1 MQRTDLH
8 GYLHTTKCLTL
19 RLRKV
24 LLWSAPVVFMGVLF
38 YWPLLN
44 VFSLAL
50 GSDISG
56 TVHNESSVWP
66 VLWFT
71 IWQAF
76 VSTAICLL
84 IGIPGA
90 YVLYRKSFRG
100 ARLIQSIITVP
111 FMLPSLVIAI
121 AVTEVSAVVGGI
133 DPVLAIILA
142 NVFANY
148 AVVVRNIGSQWQTL
162 SKSTEEDAEV
172 AGAGRFR
179 TALKVSL
186 PQLKSSIRASSAIIM
201 LYCASSYGIVL
212 SLGGGQVNTL
222 ETAISISVLERLD
235 FAHGALLALL
245 QIGFCLLAFTVSRW
259 GGTNPLSFN
268 PSFST
273 SSKLDKRDA
282 PAALFSFFVISL
294 LIVLPIVLVI
304 SKAFVSPTGDFSLE
318 NFWLLNSRGAR
329 DLLNITFLDAGLN
342 SLRNLLVSTVVSV
355 FLGVLVASL
364 LAEQSRRRHRRQTD
378 FLGITL
384 DAAFLLPIGVSS
396 VVIGVGYLITLRGDL
411 AWIGTSWVLVPL
423 VQSVFAIPL
432 VVRIVYPSLLA
443 VEVNT
448 REQAMTDGANGFQL
462 FKNVDYPLIRPVMRT
477 AMAFSAL
484 VSLGE
489 FGVAS
494 LLTFGDQ
501 STIPVLMYQLI
512 SRPGAH
518 NYGMALAVASIL
530 TLLTAVIV
538 LSLIQDGSRKSH
550 MRLARF

>member
-1 MQRTDLH
+1 M
-8 GYLHTTKCLTL
+8 TL
-19 RLRKV
+19 RRKKL
-24 LLWSAPVVFMGVLF
+24 LLWSAPVLFMLVLF
-38 YWPLLN
+38 YWPLLS
-44 VFSLAL
+44 VFFLAL
-50 GSDISG
+50 GPDIAG
-56 TVHNESSVWP
+56 MVHNESSVWP

-71 IWQAF
+71 VWQAF

-90 YVLYRKSFRG
+90 YVLYRKSFKG
-100 ARLIQSIITVP
+100 AAIIQSIITVP
-111 FMLPSLVIAI
+111 FMLPSLVVAI
-121 AVTEVSAVVGGI
+121 AVTEVSAIVGGI
-133 DPVLAIILA
+133 DPVIAIIFA

-162 SKSTEEDAEV
+162 SKSTEEESEV
-172 AGAGRFR
+172 SGAGRLR

-222 ETAISISVLERLD
+222 ETAISVSVLERLD
-235 FAHGALLALL
+235 FSHAALLAVL
-245 QIGFCLLAFTVSRW
+245 QIAFCLVAFTVSRW
-259 GGTNPLSFN
+259 GGTNPLSFT
-268 PSFST
+268 PSLS
-273 SSKLDKRDA
+273 SSKRLDRRDR
-282 PAALFSFFVISL
+282 PAALFSFVVITG
-294 LIVLPIVLVI
+294 LIVVPIVLVL
-304 SKAFVSPTGDFSLE
+304 SKAFVSSNGEITFN
-318 NFWLLNSRGAR
+318 NFLLLDTKGSR
-329 DLLNITFLDAGLN
+329 DLLNITFVEAGFN
-342 SLRNLLVSTVVSV
+342 SLRNLLVATLVCMV
-355 FLGVLVASL
+355 LGVLVAFL
-364 LAEQSRRRHRRQTD
+364 LAEQARRRHRRKTD

-396 VVIGVGYLITLRGDL
+396 VVIGVGYLITLTGDL
-411 AWIGTSWVLVPL
+411 AWLRTSWLLVPL

-443 VEVNT
+443 VEANT
-448 REQAMTDGANGFQL
+448 REQAMTDGANGLQL
-462 FKNVDYPLIRPVMRT
+462 FWNVDLALAKPVMKT
-477 AMAFSAL
+477 AIAFSAL

-512 SRPGAH
+512 SRPGAQ

-530 TLLTAVIV
+530 TVLTIVIV
-538 LSLIQDGSRKSH
+538 LAVSKEGARKPQTQ
-550 MRLARF
+550 RVKP

>member
-1 MQRTDLH
+1 MRHKKL
-8 GYLHTTKCLTL
+8 
-19 RLRKV
+19 
-24 LLWSAPVVFMGVLF
+24 LLWSAPVLFMVVLF

-44 VFSLAL
+44 VFFLAL
-50 GSDISG
+50 GPEIAG
-56 TVHNESSVWP
+56 AVNNEASVWP

-71 IWQAF
+71 VWQAF

-100 ARLIQSIITVP
+100 AQLIQSVITVP
-111 FMLPSLVIAI
+111 FMLPSLVVAI
-121 AVTEVSAVVGGI
+121 AVTEVGAIVGGI
-133 DPVLAIILA
+133 DPVIAIIFA

-162 SKSTEEDAEV
+162 SKSTEEDSEV
-172 AGAGRFR
+172 SGAGRFR

-245 QIGFCLLAFTVSRW
+245 QIAFCLVAFTVSRW
-259 GGTNPLSFN
+259 GGTNPLSFT
-268 PSFST
+268 PSFSK
-273 SSKLDKRDA
+273 SKKIDRRDA
-282 PAALFSFFVISL
+282 PAAIFSFVVISL
-294 LIVLPIVLVI
+294 LVVVPLILVI
-304 SKAFVSPTGDFSLE
+304 SKAFVSSNGSFTFE
-318 NFWLLNSRGAR
+318 NFELLDTRGAR
-329 DLLNITFLDAGLN
+329 DLLNLTFFDAALN
-342 SLRNLLVSTVVSV
+342 SIRNLLVSTVVSIL
-355 FLGVLVASL
+355 LGVLVAFL
-364 LAEQSRRRHRRQTD
+364 LAEQSRRRHRRKTD
-378 FLGITL
+378 FLGISL

-396 VVIGVGYLITLRGDL
+396 VVIGVGYLVTLTGDL
-411 AWIGTSWVLVPL
+411 AWLLSSWILVPM

-443 VEVNT
+443 VEANT

-462 FKNVDYPLIRPVMRT
+462 FKNVDYPFLKPVMRT
-477 AMAFSAL
+477 AVAFSAL

-494 LLTFGDQ
+494 LLTYGDQ
-501 STIPVLMYQLI
+501 ATIPVLMYQLI
-512 SRPGAH
+512 SRPGAQ

-530 TLLTAVIV
+530 TLLTIVIV
-538 LSLIQDGSRKSH
+538 LSLSQDGSKKSQ
-550 MRLARF
+550 MKLARH

>member
-1 MQRTDLH
+1 
-8 GYLHTTKCLTL
+8 L
-19 RLRKV
+19 RLRNI
-24 LLWSAPVVFMGVLF
+24 LLWSAPVLFMVGLF

-44 VFSLAL
+44 VFLL
-50 GSDISG
+50 GLGPDIAGMVDS
-56 TVHNESSVWP
+56 ESNVWP

-71 IWQAF
+71 VWQAF

-90 YVLYRKSFRG
+90 YVLYRKSFKG
-100 ARLIQSIITVP
+100 AQLIQSIITVP
-111 FMLPSLVIAI
+111 FMLPSLVVAI
-121 AVTEVSAVVGGI
+121 AVTEAGAIIGGI
-133 DPVLAIILA
+133 DPVIAIILA

-162 SKSTEEDAEV
+162 SKSTEEQSEV
-172 AGAGRFR
+172 SGAGRFR

-245 QIGFCLLAFTVSRW
+245 QIAFCLIAFTVSRW
-259 GGTNPLSFN
+259 GGTNPLSFT
-268 PSFST
+268 PSFSK
-273 SSKLDKRDA
+273 SKRLDRRDA
-282 PAALFSFFVISL
+282 PAAIFSFVVIAV
-294 LIVLPIVLVI
+294 LIVLPIVLVL
-304 SKAFVSPTGDFSLE
+304 SKAFVSATGEFTFQ
-318 NFWLLNSRGAR
+318 NFALLDTRGSR
-329 DLLNITFLDAGLN
+329 DLLNITFFEAALN
-342 SLRNLLVSTVVSV
+342 SLRNLLIATAVSIV
-355 FLGVLVASL
+355 LGVLVAFL
-364 LAEQSRRRHRRQTD
+364 LAEQSRKRRKRKTD

-396 VVIGVGYLITLRGDL
+396 VVIGVGYLITLTGDL
-411 AWIGTSWVLVPL
+411 AWIRNSWILVPL

-432 VVRIVYPSLLA
+432 VVRIAYPSLVA
-443 VEVNT
+443 VETNT
-448 REQAMTDGANGFQL
+448 REQAMTDGANAIQL
-462 FKNVDYPLIRPVMRT
+462 FRNVDYPLLRPVMRT
-477 AMAFSAL
+477 AVAFSAL

-494 LLTFGDQ
+494 LLTYGDQ
-501 STIPVLMYQLI
+501 ATIPVLMYQLI
-512 SRPGAH
+512 SRPGAQ

-530 TLLTAVIV
+530 TLLTTLIV
-538 LSLIQDGSRKSH
+538 LLISQDGSKKSH
-550 MRLARF
+550 MKLARF

>member
-1 MQRTDLH
+1 M
-8 GYLHTTKCLTL
+8 
-19 RLRKV
+19 RLRSI
-24 LLWSAPVVFMGVLF
+24 LLWSAPVLFMVVLF

-44 VFSLAL
+44 VFFLAL
-50 GSDISG
+50 GPDIAG
-56 TVHNESSVWP
+56 MVHNESSVWP

-71 IWQAF
+71 VWQAF
-76 VSTAICLL
+76 VSTAICLV

-90 YVLYRKSFRG
+90 YVLYRKNFKG
-100 ARLIQSIITVP
+100 AHLLKSIITVP

-121 AVTEVSAVVGGI
+121 AVTEVSAIVGGI
-133 DPVLAIILA
+133 DPVIAIILA

-162 SKSTEEDAEV
+162 SKSTEEDSEV
-172 AGAGRFR
+172 SGAGRIR

-235 FAHGALLALL
+235 FAHAALLALL
-245 QIGFCLLAFTVSRW
+245 QIAFCLIAFTVSRW
-259 GGTNPLSFN
+259 GGTNPLSFT
-268 PSFST
+268 PSFSK
-273 SSKLDKRDA
+273 SKRLDQRDA
-282 PAALFSFFVISL
+282 LAASFTFVVIAL
-294 LIVLPIVLVI
+294 LVVLPIVLVL
-304 SKAFVSPTGDFSLE
+304 SKAFVSSSGDFTLE
-318 NFWLLNSRGAR
+318 NFALLDSRGSR
-329 DLLNITFLDAGLN
+329 DLLNITFFDAALN
-342 SLRNLLVSTVVSV
+342 SLRNLLVATVVSIL
-355 FLGVLVASL
+355 LGVLVAFL
-364 LAEQSRRRHRRQTD
+364 LAEQSRRRHKRKTD

-384 DAAFLLPIGVSS
+384 DASFLLPIGVSS
-396 VVIGVGYLITLRGDL
+396 VVIGVGYLITLTGDL
-411 AWIGTSWVLVPL
+411 AWLRSSWILVPL

-432 VVRIVYPSLLA
+432 VVRIVYPSFLA

-448 REQAMTDGANGFQL
+448 REAAMTDGANAYQL
-462 FKNVDYPLIRPVMRT
+462 FRNVDYPLLRPVMAT
-477 AMAFSAL
+477 AIAFSAL

-501 STIPVLMYQLI
+501 STIPVLMFQLI
-512 SRPGAH
+512 SRPGAQ

-530 TLLTAVIV
+530 TLLTTIIV
-538 LSLIQDGSRKSH
+538 LLIGQDGSRKSR
-550 MRLARF
+550 MKLAKI

>member
-1 MQRTDLH
+1 M
-8 GYLHTTKCLTL
+8 
-19 RLRKV
+19 
-24 LLWSAPVVFMGVLF
+24 AVLF
-38 YWPLLN
+38 YWPLVN
-44 VFSLAL
+44 VFLLAI
-50 GSDISG
+50 GPDIAG
-56 TVHNESSVWP
+56 MVHNEASVWP

-71 IWQAF
+71 VWQAF
-76 VSTAICLL
+76 VSTAICLV

-100 ARLIQSIITVP
+100 AHLIQSIITVP
-111 FMLPSLVIAI
+111 FMLPSLVVAI
-121 AVTEVSAVVGGI
+121 AVTEVAAIVGGI
-133 DPVLAIILA
+133 DPVIAIILA

-162 SKSTEEDAEV
+162 SKSTEEDSEV
-172 AGAGRFR
+172 SGAGRFR

-245 QIGFCLLAFTVSRW
+245 QIGFCLIAFTVSRW
-259 GGTNPLSFN
+259 GGTNPLSFT
-268 PSFST
+268 PSFSK
-273 SSKLDKRDA
+273 SKRLDRRDA
-282 PAALFSFFVISL
+282 PAAIFSFGVVGL
-294 LIVLPIVLVI
+294 LVVLPIVLVI
-304 SKAFVSPTGDFSLE
+304 SQAFVSPNGQFTLE
-318 NFWLLNSRGAR
+318 NFWLLNTRGSR
-329 DLLNITFLDAGLN
+329 DLLNITFFDAALN
-342 SLRNLLVSTVVSV
+342 SIRNIMVSTVVSV
-355 FLGVLVASL
+355 LLGILVAFL
-364 LAEQSRRRHRRQTD
+364 LAEQSRRRRKNKTD

-396 VVIGVGYLITLRGDL
+396 VVIGVGYLITLKGEL
-411 AWIGTSWVLVPL
+411 AWIGASWVLVPL

-443 VEVNT
+443 VEANT

-462 FKNVDYPLIRPVMRT
+462 FRNVDYPLLRPVMKT
-477 AMAFSAL
+477 AVAFSAL

-530 TLLTAVIV
+530 TLLTIVIV
-538 LSLIQDGSRKSH
+538 LSLSQDGAKKSQRK
-550 MRLARF
+550 LAKH

>member
-1 MQRTDLH
+1 M
-8 GYLHTTKCLTL
+8 
-19 RLRKV
+19 RLRNI
-24 LLWSAPVVFMGVLF
+24 LLWSAPVLFMVGLF

-44 VFSLAL
+44 VFLL
-50 GSDISG
+50 GLGPDIAGMVDS
-56 TVHNESSVWP
+56 ESNVWP

-71 IWQAF
+71 VWQAF

-90 YVLYRKSFRG
+90 YVLYRKSFKG
-100 ARLIQSIITVP
+100 AQLIQSIITVP
-111 FMLPSLVIAI
+111 FMLPSLVVAI
-121 AVTEVSAVVGGI
+121 AVTEAGAIIGGI
-133 DPVLAIILA
+133 DPVIAIILA

-162 SKSTEEDAEV
+162 SKSTEEQSEV
-172 AGAGRFR
+172 SGAGRFR

-245 QIGFCLLAFTVSRW
+245 QIAFCLIAFTVSRW
-259 GGTNPLSFN
+259 GGTNPLSFT
-268 PSFST
+268 PSFSK
-273 SSKLDKRDA
+273 SKRLDRRDA
-282 PAALFSFFVISL
+282 PAAIFSFVVIAV
-294 LIVLPIVLVI
+294 LIVLPIVLVL
-304 SKAFVSPTGDFSLE
+304 SKAFVSATGEFTFQ
-318 NFWLLNSRGAR
+318 NFALLDTRGSR
-329 DLLNITFLDAGLN
+329 DLLNITFFEAALN
-342 SLRNLLVSTVVSV
+342 SLRNLLIATAVSIV
-355 FLGVLVASL
+355 LGVLVAFL
-364 LAEQSRRRHRRQTD
+364 LAEQSRKRRKRKTD

-396 VVIGVGYLITLRGDL
+396 VVIGVGYLITLTGDL
-411 AWIGTSWVLVPL
+411 AWIRNSWILVPL

-432 VVRIVYPSLLA
+432 VVRIAYPSLVA
-443 VEVNT
+443 VETNT
-448 REQAMTDGANGFQL
+448 REQAMTDGANAIQL
-462 FKNVDYPLIRPVMRT
+462 FRNVDYPLLRPVMRT
-477 AMAFSAL
+477 AVAFSAL

-494 LLTFGDQ
+494 LLTYGDQ
-501 STIPVLMYQLI
+501 ATIPVLMYQLI
-512 SRPGAH
+512 SRPGAQ

-530 TLLTAVIV
+530 TLLTTLIV
-538 LSLIQDGSRKSH
+538 LLISQDGSKKSH
-550 MRLARF
+550 MKLARF

>member
-1 MQRTDLH
+1 M
-8 GYLHTTKCLTL
+8 
-19 RLRKV
+19 RLKRV
-24 LLWSAPVVFMGVLF
+24 LLWSAPVVFMLVLF

-44 VFSLAL
+44 VFFLAL
-50 GSDISG
+50 GPDIAG
-56 TVHNESSVWP
+56 MVHNESSVWP

-71 IWQAF
+71 VWQAF
-76 VSTAICLL
+76 VSTAICLI

-100 ARLIQSIITVP
+100 SHFLQSIITVP
-111 FMLPSLVIAI
+111 FMLPSLVVAI
-121 AVTEVSAVVGGI
+121 AVTEVGALIGGI
-133 DPVLAIILA
+133 DPVIAIILA

-162 SKSTEEDAEV
+162 SKSTEEYSEV
-172 AGAGRFR
+172 SGIGRFK
-179 TALKVSL
+179 TALRVSL

-245 QIGFCLLAFTVSRW
+245 QIAFCLLAFTVSRW
-259 GGTNPLSFN
+259 GGTNPLSFS
-268 PSFST
+268 PSFSK
-273 SSKLDKRDA
+273 SKKLDRRDA
-282 PAALFSFFVISL
+282 PAATFTFFVIGFL
-294 LIVLPIVLVI
+294 VVLPIVLVL
-304 SKAFVSPTGDFSLE
+304 SKAFVSMSGSLSLE
-318 NFWLLNSRGAR
+318 NFALLDTRGSR
-329 DLLNITFLDAGLN
+329 DILNITFFEATLN
-342 SLRNLLVSTVVSV
+342 SLRNLLVATAVSIV
-355 FLGVLVASL
+355 LGVLVAYL
-364 LAEQSRRRHRRQTD
+364 LAEQTRRRRKRKTD

-396 VVIGVGYLITLRGDL
+396 VVIGVGYLITLTGDF
-411 AWIGTSWVLVPL
+411 AWIRTSWILVPL

-432 VVRIVYPSLLA
+432 VVRIAYPSLVA
-443 VEVNT
+443 VDANT
-448 REQAMTDGANGFQL
+448 REQAMTDGASGLQL
-462 FKNVDYPLIRPVMRT
+462 FVNVDYPLLRPVMRT
-477 AMAFSAL
+477 AIAFSAL

-494 LLTFGDQ
+494 LLTYGDQ
-501 STIPVLMYQLI
+501 ATIPVLMYQLI

-530 TLLTAVIV
+530 TLLTTLIV
-538 LSLIQDGSRKSH
+538 LLISQDGSKKSQKT
-550 MRLARF
+550 LARF

>member
-1 MQRTDLH
+1 
-8 GYLHTTKCLTL
+8 L
-19 RLRKV
+19 RLKRV
-24 LLWSAPVVFMGVLF
+24 LLWSAPVVFMLVLF

-44 VFSLAL
+44 VFFLAL
-50 GSDISG
+50 GPDIAG
-56 TVHNESSVWP
+56 MVHNESSVWP

-71 IWQAF
+71 VWQAF
-76 VSTAICLL
+76 VSTAICLI

-100 ARLIQSIITVP
+100 SHFLQSIITVP
-111 FMLPSLVIAI
+111 FMLPSLVVAI
-121 AVTEVSAVVGGI
+121 AVTEVGALIGGI
-133 DPVLAIILA
+133 DPVIAIILA

-162 SKSTEEDAEV
+162 SKSTEEYSEV
-172 AGAGRFR
+172 SGIGRFK
-179 TALKVSL
+179 TALRVSL

-245 QIGFCLLAFTVSRW
+245 QIAFCLLAFIVSRW
-259 GGTNPLSFN
+259 GGTNPLSFS
-268 PSFST
+268 PSFSK
-273 SSKLDKRDA
+273 SKKLDRRDA
-282 PAALFSFFVISL
+282 PAATFTFLVIGFL
-294 LIVLPIVLVI
+294 VVVPIVLVL
-304 SKAFVSPTGDFSLE
+304 SKAFVSMSGSLSLE
-318 NFWLLNSRGAR
+318 NFALLDTRGSR
-329 DLLNITFLDAGLN
+329 DILNITFFEATLN
-342 SLRNLLVSTVVSV
+342 SLRNLLVATAVSIV
-355 FLGVLVASL
+355 LGVLVAYL
-364 LAEQSRRRHRRQTD
+364 LAEQTRRRRKRKTD

-396 VVIGVGYLITLRGDL
+396 VVIGVGYLITLTGDL
-411 AWIGTSWVLVPL
+411 AWIRTSWILVPL

-432 VVRIVYPSLLA
+432 VVRIAYPSLVA
-443 VEVNT
+443 VDSNT
-448 REQAMTDGANGFQL
+448 REQAMTDGASGLQL
-462 FKNVDYPLIRPVMRT
+462 FVNVDYPLLRPVMKT
-477 AMAFSAL
+477 AIAFSAL

-494 LLTFGDQ
+494 LLTYGDQ
-501 STIPVLMYQLI
+501 ATIPVLMYQLI

-530 TLLTAVIV
+530 TLLTTLIV
-538 LSLIQDGSRKSH
+538 LLISQDGSKKSQKT
-550 MRLARF
+550 LARF